1 MPSTDQP
8 VIVTSDWLKD
18 RLGSPDIRIIDA
30 SWHMP
35 AAGRSGAKEFDEA
48 HIPGALFFDI
58 DEIADTASSLAHMLP
73 PPEKFSA
80 RVRKLGIGDGT
91 MVVAYDA
98 YGMHAAARAWWMFRA
113 MGHENVA
120 VLDGGFLKWRADGL
134 PVTTDTISPF
144 QRHFVARPNWSLVRS
159 YGDVRKIVDTHS
171 AQIVDA
177 RPAGR
182 FAGTEPEPRAGLRGG
197 HMPGALNLPSASL
210 LRPDGTLK
218 RKEDILRAFAE
229 AGVDLKKPIV
239 TSCGSGVTACVPLLA
254 LASIGLRDGA
264 LYDGSW
270 TEWGGRPD
278 APVETSA

>member
-1 MPSTDQP
+1 MPANDPP
-8 VIVTSDWLKD
+8 VLVTSDWLKD
-18 RLGSPDIRIIDA
+18 RLGSPDIRLLDA

-35 AAGRSGAKEFDEA
+35 ATGRSGAREFEDA

-58 DEIADTASSLAHMLP
+58 DEIADTASALPHMLP
-73 PPEKFSA
+73 SPEKFSA

-91 MVVAYDA
+91 MVVVYDA

-113 MGHENVA
+113 MGHESVA

-134 PVTTDTISPF
+134 PVTSDTISPF
-144 QRHFVARPNWSLVRS
+144 QRHLIARPNWSLVRN
-159 YGDVRKIVDTHS
+159 YRDMRRIVDS
-171 AQIVDA
+171 GAAQIVDA

-182 FAGTEPEPRAGLRGG
+182 FAGTEPEPRPGLRGG
-197 HMPGALNLPSASL
+197 HMPGAHSLPAAGL

-218 RKEDILRAFAE
+218 RKEDIQRAFAE

-239 TSCGSGVTACVPLLA
+239 ATCGSGVTACLPLLA
-254 LASIGLRDGA
+254 LASIGLRDAA

-270 TEWGGRPD
+270 SEWGAQPD